1 MNQRIIKVENA
12 ETTSLIFGAYDV
24 NLRIIEDAFPVSL
37 RNKSGEDG
45 TDAIVISGESMDQV
59 NLAAAAVE
67 YLRDMV
73 RHTTEITEQSVR
85 YVVDMMSSGNAGELT
100 SLGSDCIL
108 VTAKGK
114 PVKAKTAGQSRYVE
128 AIRKNTVT
136 LGVGPA
142 GTGKT
147 FLAVAMAVKAL
158 KEKQISRIL
167 LTRPAIEAGERLGF
181 LPGDLLSK
189 IDPYLRPLYDALSEM
204 LGPENQ
210 QKLMEKGVIEVA
222 PLAYMR
228 GRTLDDAFI
237 ILDEAQNATP
247 EQIKMFL
254 TRLGFGS
261 KVVVTGDLTQTDLPY
276 GQRSGLAT
284 AIKILEGIDDIAIH
298 YLTDKDVVRHH
309 LVQKIILAYD
319 AYDRE
324 QAAKRRQN
332 TEKQDA
338 RDNRTTRDTREN
350 RNSRDSHDSRDGRD
364 RHTYRPRRNNS

>member
-1 MNQRIIKVENA
+1 MNQRIIKVDTA
-12 ETTSLIFGAYDV
+12 EITSLIFGTYDV
-24 NLRIIEDAFPVSL
+24 NLRIIEDQFPVTL

-45 TDAIVISGESMDQV
+45 TDAIVISGESMDAV
-59 NLAAAAVE
+59 NGAAAVVE

-73 RHTTEITEQSVR
+73 RHTAEITDQTVR
-85 YVVDMMSSGNAGELT
+85 YVVDMIAGGNAGELADI
-100 SLGSDCIL
+100 GSDCIF

-114 PVKAKTAGQSRYVE
+114 PVKAKTVGQSKYVE
-128 AIRKNTVT
+128 AIRKNTIV

-158 KEKQISRIL
+158 KEKQVSRIL

-189 IDPYLRPLYDALSEM
+189 IDPYLRPLYDALGEM
-204 LGPENQ
+204 LGPENHQ
-210 QKLMEKGVIEVA
+210 RLVEKGVIEVA

-247 EQIKMFL
+247 EQVKMFL

-276 GQRSGLAT
+276 GQRSGLAS
-284 AIKILEGIDDIAIH
+284 AIKILAGIDDIAIH
-298 YLTDKDVVRHH
+298 YLSEKDVVRHH

-324 QAAKRRQN
+324 QAAKKYN
-332 TEKQDA
+332 AE
-338 RDNRTTRDTREN
+338 
-350 RNSRDSHDSRDGRD
+350 SRDRDRRDPDRREDRRDGD
-364 RHTYRPRRNNS
+364 HAHTFRPRKNNQN

>member
-12 ETTSLIFGAYDV
+12 ETTALIFGAYDS

-37 RNKSGEDG
+37 RNRSGEDG

-73 RHTTEITEQSVR
+73 RHTNEITDQSVR
-85 YVVDMMSSGNAGELT
+85 YVVDMMSSGNGGEL
-100 SLGSDCIL
+100 SAIGSDCIF

-136 LGVGPA
+136 LGIGPA

-158 KEKQISRIL
+158 KEKQVSRII

-189 IDPYLRPLYDALSEM
+189 IDPYLRPLYDALGEM
-204 LGPENQ
+204 LGPETH
-210 QKLMEKGVIEVA
+210 QKLVEKGVIEVA

-254 TRLGFGS
+254 TRMGFGS
-261 KVVVTGDLTQTDLPY
+261 KVVVTGDLTQTDLPF

-284 AIKILEGIDDIAIH
+284 AIKILDGIEDISIH
-298 YLTDKDVVRHH
+298 YLTEKDVVRHH

-324 QAAKRRQN
+324 LAAKRQQN
-332 TEKQDA
+332 SESR
-338 RDNRTTRDTREN
+338 RDD
-350 RNSRDSHDSRDGRD
+350 RD
-364 RHTYRPRRNNS
+364 RRDDRNGDRPAYRSRNNR

>member
-1 MNQRIIKVENA
+1 MNQRIVKVDTPA
-12 ETTSLIFGAYDV
+12 ATAAIFGSYDA
-24 NLRIIEDAFPVSL
+24 NLRIIEATFPVTL
-37 RNKSGEDG
+37 RNRSGEDG
-45 TDAIVISGESMDQV
+45 SDAIVISGESAEAV
-59 NLAAAAVE
+59 NAAAAAVE
-67 YLRDMV
+67 YLRDML
-73 RHTTEITEQSVR
+73 RHTDELTDQSVR
-85 YVVDMMSSGNAGELT
+85 YVVDSIASGRADELAT
-100 SLGSDCIL
+100 IGRDCIF

-114 PVKAKTAGQSRYVE
+114 PVKAKTAGQQKYVD
-128 AIRKNTVT
+128 AIRKNTVVI
-136 LGVGPA
+136 GVGPA

-158 KEKQISRIL
+158 KEKQVSRIL

-189 IDPYLRPLYDALSEM
+189 IDPYLRPLYDALGEM
-204 LGPENQ
+204 LGPEVHQ
-210 QKLMEKGVIEVA
+210 RLVEKGVIEVA

-247 EQIKMFL
+247 EQVKMFL

-276 GQRSGLAT
+276 GQRSGLAS
-284 AIKILEGIDDIAIH
+284 AIRILEGIDDIAIH
-298 YLTDKDVVRHH
+298 YLSEKDVVRHH

-324 QAAKRRQN
+324 LAAKRQQR
-332 TEKQDA
+332 EAEA
-338 RDNRTTRDTREN
+338 RSATRD
-350 RNSRDSHDSRDGRD
+350 SD
-364 RHTYRPRRNNS
+364 RRSTYRPKK

>member
-1 MNQRIIKVENA
+1 MNQRIIKVDTA
-12 ETTSLIFGAYDV
+12 ETTALIFGAYDV
-24 NLRIIEDAFPVSL
+24 NLRIIEDKFPVTL

-45 TDAIVISGESMDQV
+45 TDAILISGDSMDAV
-59 NLAAAAVE
+59 NGAAAVVE

-73 RHTTEITEQSVR
+73 RHTAEISEQSVR
-85 YVVDMMSSGNAGELT
+85 YVTDMIGSGNAGELA
-100 SLGSDCIL
+100 SIGADCIF

-128 AIRKNTVT
+128 AIRKNTIV

-158 KEKQISRIL
+158 KEKQVSRIL

-247 EQIKMFL
+247 EQVKMFL

-276 GQRSGLAT
+276 GQRSGLAS
-284 AIKILEGIDDIAIH
+284 AIKILNGIDDIAIH
-298 YLTDKDVVRHH
+298 YLTEKDVVRHH

-324 QAAKRRQN
+324 QAAKHRQSKEGN
-332 TEKQDA
+332 D
-338 RDNRTTRDTREN
+338 R
-350 RNSRDSHDSRDGRD
+350 RDGDRRD
-364 RHTYRPRRNNS
+364 GDRPSFKPRRNQ

>member
-1 MNQRIIKVENA
+1 MNQRIIKVESA
-12 ETTSLIFGAYDV
+12 ETTAMIFGAYDV
-24 NLRIIEDAFPVSL
+24 NLRIIEDRFPVTL

-45 TDAIVISGESMDQV
+45 TDAILIGGESMDAV
-59 NLAAAAVE
+59 NQAAAVVE

-73 RHTTEITEQSVR
+73 RHTSEITEQSVR
-85 YVVDMMSSGNAGELT
+85 YVVDMIGSGNAGELT
-100 SLGSDCIL
+100 SLGSDCIF

-158 KEKQISRIL
+158 KEKQISKII

-189 IDPYLRPLYDALSEM
+189 IDPYLRPLYDALGEM
-204 LGPENQ
+204 LGPEAH
-210 QKLMEKGVIEVA
+210 QKLVEKGVIEVA

-254 TRLGFGS
+254 TRMGFGS
-261 KVVVTGDLTQTDLPY
+261 KVVVTGDLTQTDLPF

-284 AIKILEGIDDIAIH
+284 AIKILDGIEDISIH
-298 YLTDKDVVRHH
+298 YLTEKDVVRHH

-324 QAAKRRQN
+324 LAAKRQQGKEGNDR
-332 TEKQDA
+332 
-338 RDNRTTRDTREN
+338 RDPDRRDPDR
-350 RNSRDSHDSRDGRD
+350 RDGD
-364 RHTYRPRRNNS
+364 RPSFKPRRNQ

>member
-1 MNQRIIKVENA
+1 MNQRIIKVDTA
-12 ETTSLIFGAYDV
+12 ETTARIFGAYDA
-24 NLRIIEDAFPVSL
+24 NLRIIEGAFPVAL
-37 RNKSGEDG
+37 RNKSGDDG

-59 NLAAAAVE
+59 NLAAAVVE

-73 RHTTEITEQSVR
+73 RHSGEITDQTVR
-85 YVVDMMSSGNAGELT
+85 YVVDMIGSGNAGELADI
-100 SLGSDCIL
+100 GSDCIL

-114 PVKAKTAGQSRYVE
+114 PVKAKTVGQTKYVE

-158 KEKQISRIL
+158 KEKQISRII

-189 IDPYLRPLYDALSEM
+189 IDPYLRPLYDALGEM
-204 LGPENQ
+204 LGPETH
-210 QKLMEKGVIEVA
+210 QKLVEKGVIEVA

-254 TRLGFGS
+254 TRMGFGS

-276 GQRSGLAT
+276 GQRSGLST
-284 AIKILEGIDDIAIH
+284 AIKILNGIDDIAIH
-298 YLTDKDVVRHH
+298 FLSEKDVVRHH

-324 QAAKRRQN
+324 QAAKRQQPPKEGNDR
-332 TEKQDA
+332 
-338 RDNRTTRDTREN
+338 
-350 RNSRDSHDSRDGRD
+350 RDGD
-364 RHTYRPRRNNS
+364 RHTFKPRRNQ

>member
-222 PLAYMR
+222 PMAYMR
-228 GRTLDDAFI
+228 GRTLNDAFI
-237 ILDEAQNATP
+237 VLDEAQNTNMG
-247 EQIKMFL
+247 QLKMFL
-254 TRLGFGS
+254 TRMGCDAKFI
-261 KVVVTGDLTQTDLPY
+261 VTGDASQIDLPN
-276 GQRSGLAT
+276 RKDSGLLRGIELT
-284 AIKILEGIDDIAIH
+284 KNIKGISTITFRNEDI
-298 YLTDKDVVRHH
+298 VRHP
-309 LVQKIILAYD
+309 LVAKIVKAF
-319 AYDRE
+319 
-324 QAAKRRQN
+324 
-332 TEKQDA
+332 EKGE
-338 RDNRTTRDTREN
+338 TV
-350 RNSRDSHDSRDGRD
+350 
-364 RHTYRPRRNNS
+364 

>member
-1 MNQRIIKVENA
+1 MNQRIIKVESA
-12 ETTSLIFGAYDV
+12 ETTAMIFGAYDV
-24 NLRIIEDAFPVSL
+24 NLRIIEDRFPVTL

-45 TDAIVISGESMDQV
+45 TDAILIGGESMDAV
-59 NLAAAAVE
+59 NQAAAVVE

-73 RHTTEITEQSVR
+73 RHTGEITEQSVR
-85 YVVDMMSSGNAGELT
+85 YVVDMIGSGNAGELT
-100 SLGSDCIL
+100 SLGADCIF

-158 KEKQISRIL
+158 KEKQISRII

-189 IDPYLRPLYDALSEM
+189 IDPYLRPLYDALGEM
-204 LGPENQ
+204 LGPETH
-210 QKLMEKGVIEVA
+210 QKLVEKGVIEVA

-254 TRLGFGS
+254 TRMGFGS
-261 KVVVTGDLTQTDLPY
+261 KVVVTGDLTQTDLPF

-284 AIKILEGIDDIAIH
+284 AIKILDGIEDISIH
-298 YLTDKDVVRHH
+298 YLTEKDVVRHH

-324 QAAKRRQN
+324 QAAK
-332 TEKQDA
+332 KQQPKEGND
-338 RDNRTTRDTREN
+338 R
-350 RNSRDSHDSRDGRD
+350 RDGD
-364 RHTYRPRRNNS
+364 RPSFKPRRNQ

>member
-1 MNQRIIKVENA
+1 MNQRIVKIA
-12 ETTSLIFGAYDV
+12 SPSLTATVLGAFDV
-24 NLRIIEDAFPVSL
+24 NTRIIEGCFSVTL
-37 RNKSGEDG
+37 RNRSGDDG
-45 TDAIVISGESMDQV
+45 SDAVVISGESMENV
-59 NLAAAAVE
+59 NRAAAAVE
-67 YLRDMV
+67 YLRDMAE
-73 RHTTEITEQSVR
+73 HTDELTEQSVR
-85 YVVDMMSSGNAGELT
+85 YVVDSIADGHADELAT
-100 SLGSDCIL
+100 LGGDCIF

-114 PVKAKTAGQSRYVE
+114 PVKAKTAGQQKYVD
-128 AIRKNTVT
+128 AIRKNTIV

-158 KEKQISRIL
+158 KEKQVSRIL

-189 IDPYLRPLYDALSEM
+189 IDPYLRPLYDALGEM
-204 LGPENQ
+204 LGVENHQ
-210 QKLMEKGVIEVA
+210 RLVEKGVIEVA

-247 EQIKMFL
+247 EQVKMFL

-276 GQRSGLAT
+276 GQRSGLAS

-298 YLTDKDVVRHH
+298 YLSEKDVVRHH

-324 QAAKRRQN
+324 QAAKRQ
-332 TEKQDA
+332 A
-338 RDNRTTRDTREN
+338 RNEGKDDKR
-350 RNSRDSHDSRDGRD
+350 GAAF
-364 RHTYRPRRNNS
+364 RPKKY

>member
-1 MNQRIIKVENA
+1 MNQRIIKVESA
-12 ETTSLIFGAYDV
+12 ETTAMIFGAYDV
-24 NLRIIEDAFPVSL
+24 HLRIIEDRFPVTL

-45 TDAIVISGESMDQV
+45 TDAILIGGESMDAV
-59 NLAAAAVE
+59 NQAAAVVE

-73 RHTTEITEQSVR
+73 RHTGEITEQSVR
-85 YVVDMMSSGNAGELT
+85 YVVDMIGSGNAGELT
-100 SLGSDCIL
+100 SLGADCIF

-158 KEKQISRIL
+158 KEKQISKIIL
-167 LTRPAIEAGERLGF
+167 PRPAIEAGERLGV

-189 IDPYLRPLYDALSEM
+189 IDPSLRPLYDALGEM
-204 LGPENQ
+204 LGPETH
-210 QKLMEKGVIEVA
+210 QKLVEKGVIEVA

-254 TRLGFGS
+254 TRMGFGS
-261 KVVVTGDLTQTDLPY
+261 KVVVTGDLTQTDLPF

-284 AIKILEGIDDIAIH
+284 AIKILDGIEDISIH
-298 YLTDKDVVRHH
+298 YLTEKDVVRHH

-324 QAAKRRQN
+324 QAAKHRQSKEGN
-332 TEKQDA
+332 D
-338 RDNRTTRDTREN
+338 R
-350 RNSRDSHDSRDGRD
+350 RDGDRRD
-364 RHTYRPRRNNS
+364 GDRRDGDRPSFKPRRNQ

>member
-12 ETTSLIFGAYDV
+12 DATALIFGSYDV
-24 NLRIIEDAFPVSL
+24 NLRIMEERFGVSL
-37 RNKSGEDG
+37 RNRSGEDG
-45 TDAIVISGESMDQV
+45 SDAIVIMGESLENV
-59 NLAAAAVE
+59 NQAAATVE

-73 RHTTEITEQSVR
+73 RHTAEITEQSVR
-85 YVVDMMSSGNAGELT
+85 YVADMIAGGQKSELADI
-100 SLGSDCIL
+100 GSDCIF

-114 PVKAKTAGQSRYVE
+114 PVKAKTVGQSKYVE
-128 AIRKNTVT
+128 AIRKNTIV

-158 KEKQISRIL
+158 KEKQVSRIL

-189 IDPYLRPLYDALSEM
+189 IDPYLRPLYDALGEM
-204 LGPENQ
+204 LGPETHQ
-210 QKLMEKGVIEVA
+210 RLVEKGIIEVA

-247 EQIKMFL
+247 EQVKMFL

-261 KVVVTGDLTQTDLPY
+261 KVVVTGDLTQTDLPF
-276 GQRSGLAT
+276 GQKSGLAS
-284 AIKILEGIDDIAIH
+284 AIKILDGIDDIAIH
-298 YLTDKDVVRHH
+298 YLSEKDVVRHH

-324 QAAKRRQN
+324 QAAKKQQK
-332 TEKQDA
+332 TE
-338 RDNRTTRDTREN
+338 
-350 RNSRDSHDSRDGRD
+350 SRD
-364 RHTYRPRRNNS
+364 RPRTLRQGRNDRNDT

>member
-1 MNQRIIKVENA
+1 MNHQRIVKIESPAVTA
-12 ETTSLIFGAYDV
+12 AIFGNYDV
-24 NLRIIEDAFPVSL
+24 NLRILEERFPVTL
-37 RNKSGEDG
+37 RNRSGEDG
-45 TDAIVISGESMDQV
+45 SDAIVISGESMDQV

-73 RHTTEITEQSVR
+73 RHSGELTDQSVR
-85 YVVDMMSSGNAGELT
+85 YVADSIAAGRADELA
-100 SLGSDCIL
+100 SLGNDCIF

-114 PVKAKTAGQSRYVE
+114 PVKAKTAGQQKYIE
-128 AIRKNTVT
+128 AIRKNTVVI
-136 LGVGPA
+136 GVGPA

-158 KEKQISRIL
+158 KEKQVSRII

-189 IDPYLRPLYDALSEM
+189 IDPYLRPLYDALGEM
-204 LGPENQ
+204 LGMDTHQ
-210 QKLMEKGVIEVA
+210 RLVEKGVIEVA

-247 EQIKMFL
+247 EQVKMFL

-261 KVVVTGDLTQTDLPY
+261 KVVITGDLTQTDLPY
-276 GQRSGLAT
+276 GQRSGLQSAV
-284 AIKILEGIDDIAIH
+284 KILAGIEDIAIH

-324 QAAKRRQN
+324 QAAKRAAKEQ
-332 TEKQDA
+332 KKP
-338 RDNRTTRDTREN
+338 
-350 RNSRDSHDSRDGRD
+350 DSPRAEFRK
-364 RHTYRPRRNNS
+364 PRRE

>member
-1 MNQRIIKVENA
+1 MNQRIIKVDTA
-12 ETTSLIFGAYDV
+12 ETTSLIFGAFDV
-24 NLRIIEDAFPVSL
+24 NLRIIEDQFPVTL

-45 TDAIVISGESMDQV
+45 TDAIVVSGESMEQV

-67 YLRDMV
+67 YLRDMA
-73 RHTTEITEQSVR
+73 RHSGELTEQSVR
-85 YVVDMMSSGNAGELT
+85 YVVDRISSGNADEL
-100 SLGSDCIL
+100 SDIGSDCIF

-114 PVKAKTAGQSRYVE
+114 PVKAKTAGQNRYVE
-128 AIRKNTVT
+128 AIRKNTIV

-158 KEKQISRIL
+158 KEKQVSRIL

-189 IDPYLRPLYDALSEM
+189 IDPYLRPLYDALGEM
-204 LGPENQ
+204 LGPETH
-210 QKLMEKGVIEVA
+210 QKLVEKGVIEVA

-247 EQIKMFL
+247 EQVKMFL

-276 GQRSGLAT
+276 GQRSGLAS
-284 AIKILEGIDDIAIH
+284 AIKILDGIDDIAIH
-298 YLTDKDVVRHH
+298 YLSEKDVVRHH

-324 QAAKRRQN
+324 QAAK
-332 TEKQDA
+332 KQRA
-338 RDNRTTRDTREN
+338 E
-350 RNSRDSHDSRDGRD
+350 SRDRD
-364 RHTYRPRRNNS
+364 RNDCHDGDRRNPDRPRTYRPRKNH

>member
-1 MNQRIIKVENA
+1 MNQRIVKVDTPDA
-12 ETTSLIFGAYDV
+12 TALIFGAYDV
-24 NLRIIEDAFPVSL
+24 NLRIIEDTFPVTL
-37 RNKSGEDG
+37 RNRSGEDG
-45 TDAIVISGESMDQV
+45 TDAILISGESMDQV

-67 YLRDMV
+67 YLRDMA
-73 RHTTEITEQSVR
+73 RHTGEINEQSVR
-85 YVVDMMSSGNAGELT
+85 YVTDMIRSGNGGELT
-100 SLGSDCIL
+100 DIGSDCIF

-114 PVKAKTAGQSRYVE
+114 PVKAKTVGQSRYVD
-128 AIRKNTVT
+128 AIRKNTIV

-158 KEKQISRIL
+158 KEKQVSRIL

-189 IDPYLRPLYDALSEM
+189 IDPYLRPLYDALGEM

-247 EQIKMFL
+247 EQVKMFL

-261 KVVVTGDLTQTDLPY
+261 KVVVTGDLTQTDLPF
-276 GQRSGLAT
+276 GQRSGLAS
-284 AIKILEGIDDIAIH
+284 AIKILNGIDDIAIH
-298 YLTDKDVVRHH
+298 YLTEKDVVRHH

-324 QAAKRRQN
+324 QAAK
-332 TEKQDA
+332 KQQSKEEGND
-338 RDNRTTRDTREN
+338 R
-350 RNSRDSHDSRDGRD
+350 RDGKDPD
-364 RHTYRPRRNNS
+364 RAAFRPSRNR

>member
-1 MNQRIIKVENA
+1 MNQRIVKIPSPA
-12 ETTSLIFGAYDV
+12 LTATILGAFDV
-24 NLRIIEDAFPVSL
+24 NTRIIEDRFSVTL
-37 RNKSGEDG
+37 RNRSGEDG
-45 TDAIVISGESMDQV
+45 SDAIVVSGESMEAV
-59 NLAAAAVE
+59 NRAAAAVE
-67 YLRDMV
+67 YLRGMAQ
-73 RHTTEITEQSVR
+73 HTDELTEQSVR
-85 YVVDMMSSGNAGELT
+85 YVVDSIADGHAAELATLGN
-100 SLGSDCIL
+100 DCIF

-114 PVKAKTAGQSRYVE
+114 PVKAKTAGQQKYVD
-128 AIRKNTVT
+128 AIRKNTVV

-158 KEKQISRIL
+158 KEKQVSRIL

-189 IDPYLRPLYDALSEM
+189 IDPYLRPLYDALGEM
-204 LGPENQ
+204 LGPENHQ
-210 QKLMEKGVIEVA
+210 RLVEKGVIEVA

-247 EQIKMFL
+247 EQVKMFL

-276 GQRSGLAT
+276 GQKSGLAS

-298 YLTDKDVVRHH
+298 YLSEKDVVRHH

-324 QAAKRRQN
+324 QAAKRREARAEGKDKE
-332 TEKQDA
+332 EKK
-338 RDNRTTRDTREN
+338 TV
-350 RNSRDSHDSRDGRD
+350 S
-364 RHTYRPRRNNS
+364 YRPKKP

>member
-1 MNQRIIKVENA
+1 MNQRIIKVETPA
-12 ETTSLIFGAYDV
+12 VTAAIFGAFDN
-24 NLRIIEDAFPVSL
+24 NLRIIENRFAVSL
-37 RNKSGEDG
+37 RNRSGEDG
-45 TDAIVISGESMDQV
+45 SDAVVISGESMDAV
-59 NLAAAAVE
+59 NGAAAAVE
-67 YLRDMV
+67 YLRDMAA
-73 RHTTEITEQSVR
+73 HTGELTDQSVR
-85 YVVDMMSSGNAGELT
+85 YVVDSIADGRAGELA
-100 SLGSDCIL
+100 SLGNDCIF

-114 PVKAKTAGQSRYVE
+114 PVKAKTAGQQKYVD
-128 AIRKNTVT
+128 AIRKNTVVI
-136 LGVGPA
+136 GVGPA

-158 KEKQISRIL
+158 KEKQVSRIL

-189 IDPYLRPLYDALSEM
+189 IDPYLRPLYDALGEM
-204 LGPENQ
+204 LGPENHQ
-210 QKLMEKGVIEVA
+210 RLAEKGVIEVA

-261 KVVVTGDLTQTDLPY
+261 KIVVTGDLTQTDLPL
-276 GQRSGLAT
+276 GQRSGLSS
-284 AIKILEGIDDIAIH
+284 AIKILAGIDDIAIH
-298 YLTDKDVVRHH
+298 YLTEKDVVRHH

-324 QAAKRRQN
+324 MAAKRQ
-332 TEKQDA
+332 Q
-338 RDNRTTRDTREN
+338 RDGDRPRSDTREA
-350 RNSRDSHDSRDGRD
+350 D
-364 RHTYRPRRNNS
+364 RRHAFHPKK

>member
-1 MNQRIIKVENA
+1 MNQRIIKVDTA
-12 ETTSLIFGAYDV
+12 ETTALIFGAYDV
-24 NLRIIEDAFPVSL
+24 NLRIIEDRFPVSL
-37 RNKSGEDG
+37 RNRSGEDG
-45 TDAIVISGESMDQV
+45 TDAIVISGDRLDAV
-59 NLAAAAVE
+59 NGAAAVVE

-73 RHTTEITEQSVR
+73 RHTTEITDQSVR
-85 YVVDMMSSGNAGELT
+85 YVD
-100 SLGSDCIL
+100 
-108 VTAKGK
+108 
-114 PVKAKTAGQSRYVE
+114 
-128 AIRKNTVT
+128 AIRKNTIV

-158 KEKQISRIL
+158 KEKQVSRIL

-189 IDPYLRPLYDALSEM
+189 IDPYLRPLYDALGEM
-204 LGPENQ
+204 LGPETH
-210 QKLMEKGVIEVA
+210 QKLVEKGVIEVA

-247 EQIKMFL
+247 EQVKMFL

-276 GQRSGLAT
+276 GQRSGLAS
-284 AIKILEGIDDIAIH
+284 AIKILAGIDDIAIH
-298 YLTDKDVVRHH
+298 YLSEKDVVRHH

-324 QAAKRRQN
+324 QAAKKQQAESREPHRPASDRRQA
-332 TEKQDA
+332 ERRDPGA
-338 RDNRTTRDTREN
+338 R
-350 RNSRDSHDSRDGRD
+350 
-364 RHTYRPRRNNS
+364 TYRPKQND